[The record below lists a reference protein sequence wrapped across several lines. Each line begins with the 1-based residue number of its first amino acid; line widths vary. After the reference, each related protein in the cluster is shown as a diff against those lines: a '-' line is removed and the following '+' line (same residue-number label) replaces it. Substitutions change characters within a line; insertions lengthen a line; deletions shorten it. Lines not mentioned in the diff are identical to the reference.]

1 MNNNQ
6 ALAPTLQG
14 LIIFFCDG
22 SKKSTL
28 RFYLL
33 ILALLFGACQPNPNQ
48 DLGEKAESNKPNILF
63 ILTDD
68 QRSNT
73 INALGNKE
81 INTPNLDKL
90 VRNGTSF
97 TNAYILGAATAAVCS
112 PSRAMLMTGRHY
124 FNIEPSVYA
133 QFAFPPEERGKS
145 SWLTFPEYFKD
156 NGYITF
162 TTGKQ
167 HNGRDWV
174 ERGFDQ
180 VKAAFLGG
188 MTTHFG
194 TKVKDYTP
202 EAGWSAPYQQKE
214 KFSSEVFADAA
225 LSFLKNDQDDRPFL
239 MYVSFTA
246 PHDPRTA
253 PQAYH
258 DDYPVGTIDLPPNFM
273 SEHPFEMADDRIR
286 DEVLA
291 PFPRTKEIIQKE
303 IADYYAMISA
313 TDTQIGRIL
322 EALEASG
329 QAENTLIIMSADNGL
344 AVGQHGL
351 LGKQNVYE
359 HSIGIPLIF
368 SGPNIPKNKKVDA
381 LAYLHDV
388 FPSLCGLTDLE
399 IPASIETKDLSPVIR
414 GEKSSVRDAMHFAYT
429 SWPGDLLKKEQKSNP
444 GGGHRAIRKG
454 NFKLIVSSKG
464 VVYTYQLFD
473 LGNDPWELTNLI
485 NDPHFTSVKT
495 DLLKELQQLISQT
508 GDPAQLDKKEFGL
521 FDNPEAYNFK

>member
-1 MNNNQ
+1 MDQ
-6 ALAPTLQG
+6 
-14 LIIFFCDG
+14 
-22 SKKSTL
+22 KKSTL
-28 RFYLL
+28 KLSLF
-33 ILALLFGACQPNPNQ
+33 ILALILIIGACKHNPNQ
-48 DLGEKAESNKPNILF
+48 SVGRKAESNKPNILF

-81 INTPNLDKL
+81 LKTPNLDQL

-124 FNIEPSVYA
+124 FNIEPNVYA
-133 QFAFPPEERGKS
+133 QFAFPPEEKGKS
-145 SWLTFPEYFKD
+145 NLLTFPEYFKA
-156 NGYITF
+156 NGYLTF

-167 HNGRDWV
+167 HNGKDWV
-174 ERGFDQ
+174 ERGFNQ
-180 VKAAFLGG
+180 VQAAFLGG

-225 LSFLKNDQDDRPFL
+225 ISFLESRQGDKPFL

-258 DDYPVGTIDLPPNFM
+258 DAYPAAAIDLPENFM
-273 SEHPFEMADDRIR
+273 SEHPFEIADDRIR

-303 IADYYAMISA
+303 IADYYAMITA
-313 TDTQIGRIL
+313 TDAQIGRIL
-322 EALEASG
+322 QALEASG
-329 QAENTLIIMSADNGL
+329 QAENTLVIMAADNGL

-359 HSIGIPLIF
+359 HSTGIPLIF
-368 SGPNIPKNKKVDA
+368 SGPDIPKGKKVDA
-381 LAYLHDV
+381 LAYLHDI
-388 FPSLCGLTDLE
+388 FPTICALTHLE
-399 IPASIETKDLSPVIR
+399 IPSSIETEDLSPVIR
-414 GEKSSVRDAMHFAYT
+414 GEKTSVRNAMHYAYT
-429 SWPGDLLKKEQKSNP
+429 SWPGDLLKKGQKSNP
-444 GGGHRAIRKG
+444 GGGHRAVRKG
-454 NFKLIVSSKG
+454 DFKLIVSSKDTIA
-464 VVYTYQLFD
+464 TYQLFD
-473 LGNDPWELTNLI
+473 VENDPWELSNLY
-485 NDPHFTSVKT
+485 NDQNFTSVKT
-495 DLLKELQQLISQT
+495 DLLNELQRLISQT
-508 GDPAQLDKKEFGL
+508 GDPAQLDKHEFGL
-521 FDNPEAYNFK
+521 FDKPEAYNFK